1 MGVPAF
7 NALTLETEL
16 GEHLRGVL
24 FGPEAGA

>member
-7 NALTLETEL
+7 NALTQEAEL

-24 FGPEAGA
+24 FGAEAGA